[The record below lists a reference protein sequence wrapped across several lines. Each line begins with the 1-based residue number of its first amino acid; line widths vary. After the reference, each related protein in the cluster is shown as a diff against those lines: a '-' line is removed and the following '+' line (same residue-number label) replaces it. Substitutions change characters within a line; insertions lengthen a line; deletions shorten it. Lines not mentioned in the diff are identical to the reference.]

1 MLQVS
6 VVLLIII
13 GYIGLLF
20 AVASYGDRQAARGRG
35 RAMRGGHR
43 SIYAL
48 SLAVYCTSWTFLGSV
63 GLSSVSGFSFLT
75 IYIGPILLFTIGR
88 PLMARVIHLAKA
100 ERITSV
106 ADFVAARYGKSQMVA
121 AVVTLIAVVG
131 SIPYIALQLKA
142 VSISVET
149 LVAHLGTGS
158 SGLALSG
165 RVTPVGDV
173 SLLVAVAMAAF
184 AILFGTRHADATEH
198 QEGMMLAI
206 ATESLV
212 KLAAFLFVGLY
223 VTFVM
228 FGGAGPLIA
237 SIVSHP
243 SVETVFGT
251 APDGGLWLSQVAL
264 SFIAALLLPRQFH
277 VAVTENTDPAEL
289 KRASWLF
296 PSYLIAINLFVAPVA
311 AAGLIRFGSGVDA
324 DTFVLALP
332 IAAGADSVALVAFA
346 GALSAATA
354 MVIVESVALS
364 IMISNDFIFP
374 LMLSQRGGMRRV
386 ARAAAGLADDPAHGH
401 EAGRADDLGRAD
413 MGRRLLMVRRASI
426 VGVVMLAYVYYRSVG
441 EASALA
447 QIGFLSFAAVAQI
460 APAFFGGM
468 IWRRGTARGAMAGM
482 VAGFCLWAYTLLLP
496 NFVASGLLSP
506 RFIEN
511 GPFDIWLL
519 RPQALF
525 SLAFD
530 PFIHGVV
537 WSLMVNLIVYVAVS
551 LMRPPDVSE
560 RLQASTFVPS
570 DLGPVPALRLWRTA
584 VTVDDLKATIARY
597 LGGERTRAA
606 FESHEKSRGIRLAPQ
621 AAADAELL
629 RFSERLLASAVGA
642 ASSRLVLSL
651 LIKQRDPSAKRAT
664 KLLDDATA
672 AIRYNRDLLQTALE
686 QVHEGIGV
694 FDEELRLTVWNR
706 QFPKLLEVPGDRVE
720 VGMELRTILR
730 TIAERGDLDPDDPRG
745 TDAVIEARLADVLS
759 GRGTTLQRR
768 LASVGRIV
776 EIHSSPMPDGGA
788 VLLMADM
795 TDRVLAAEALARANE
810 TLERRVKERTAELQ
824 LLNDE
829 LKRAKAVADEANLGK
844 TRFLAAASHDI
855 LQPLNAAR
863 LYAST
868 LVERLG
874 ASPYAPLVENVE
886 ASLESVEEII
896 SALLDISQLDA
907 GALKPEF
914 TTFRL
919 EDIFATLRVEFE
931 AIAHARGLKLV
942 IVPTALWVRSDRR
955 LVRRLL
961 QNFISNAV
969 KYTDRGGV
977 VVGCRRHGGKVTVEV
992 ADSGIGIPD
1001 SKLEEVFKEFLRLDP
1016 GRSVKRKAQGLGLGL
1031 SIVERIARTLDLPL
1045 RVWSRPGHGSR
1056 FAVEFTIVTAP
1067 EAKAVVIPPSAPV
1080 AAVRGLDLICIDN
1093 EPRILDGMV
1102 ALLTGWGHRV
1112 LAAASL
1118 EAAVA
1123 EAALNDLTPDVVLV
1137 DFHLDGTNGLDVI
1150 ARLRERWGADL
1161 GAVLV
1166 TADRSAELR
1175 AQATALGIA
1184 IVNKPVKP
1192 APLRAVLAARGGPR
1206 PATPAA

>member
-35 RAMRGGHR
+35 RATRGGHR

-75 IYIGPILLFTIGR
+75 IYIGPILLFTVGR
-88 PLMARVIHLAKA
+88 PLLARVIHLAKA

-106 ADFVAARYGKSQMVA
+106 ADFVAARYGKSQRVA

-131 SIPYIALQLKA
+131 AIPYIALQLKA

-149 LVAHLGTGS
+149 LVAHLGTGAA
-158 SGLALSG
+158 GLPG
-165 RVTPVGDV
+165 GERHGTPLGDV
-173 SLLVAVAMAAF
+173 SLLVAVAMASF

-206 ATESLV
+206 ATESVV

-237 SIVSHP
+237 SMVADP
-243 SVETVFGT
+243 VVERVFGT
-251 APDGGLWLSQVAL
+251 APDGGLWLAQVAL

-296 PSYLIAINLFVAPVA
+296 PAYLIAINLFVAPVA

-332 IAAGADSVALVAFA
+332 MAAGADAVALVAFA

-374 LMLSQRGGMRRV
+374 LMLSRRGGVRR
-386 ARAAAGLADDPAHGH
+386 AGRPER
-401 EAGRADDLGRAD
+401 EAGRGDDLGRAD

-426 VGVVMLAYVYYRSVG
+426 AGVVMLAYVYYRSVG
-441 EASALA
+441 EAAALA

-468 IWRRGTARGAMAGM
+468 IWRRGTARGAIAGM
-482 VAGFCLWAYTLLLP
+482 IAGFCLWAYTMLLP

-506 RFIEN
+506 GFIEN

-525 SLAFD
+525 SLSFD

-537 WSLMVNLIVYVAVS
+537 WSLLVNLVVYVAVS
-551 LMRPPDVSE
+551 MMRPPDVSE

-584 VTVDDLKATIARY
+584 VTVGDLKATIARY
-597 LGGERTRAA
+597 LGGERTTAA

-651 LIKQRDPSAKRAT
+651 LIKQRDPSAKRAS

-694 FDEELRLTVWNR
+694 FDSELRLTVWNR
-706 QFPKLLEVPGDRVE
+706 QFPKLLEVPGERVE
-720 VGMELRTILR
+720 VGMGLRTILR

-795 TDRVLAAEALARANE
+795 TDRILAAEALARANE
-810 TLERRVKERTAELQ
+810 TLEKRVRERTAELQ

-907 GALKPEF
+907 GAMKPEF

-919 EDIFATLRVEFE
+919 DDIFATLRVEFE
-931 AIAHARGLKLV
+931 AIAHARGLKLA
-942 IVPTALWVRSDRR
+942 IVPTSLWVRSDRR

-977 VVGCRRHGGKVTVEV
+977 VVGCRRRGGKVFVEV

-1001 SKLEEVFKEFLRLDP
+1001 TKLQEVFKEFLRLDP
-1016 GRSVKRKAQGLGLGL
+1016 GRSVQRKAQGLGLGL

-1056 FAVEFTIVTAP
+1056 FAVEFAIASPP
-1067 EAKAVVIPPSAPV
+1067 EARAVVIPPSAPV

-1123 EAALNDLTPDVVLV
+1123 EAALSDLTPDLVLV
-1137 DFHLDGTNGLDVI
+1137 DFHLDGTNGLEVI
-1150 ARLRERWGADL
+1150 ARLRDRWGADL

-1206 PATPAA
+1206 PAAG